1 MEYIKL
7 FLLIIQIMFLIL
19 EIYFYV
25 AKDDFKKGIICNGI
39 VLVIMFIILI
49 I

>member
-19 EIYFYV
+19 EIYFYFV
-25 AKDDFKKGIICNGI
+25 EENFKKGIICNGI
-39 VLVIMFIILI
+39 LLIIMFIILI

>member
-1 MEYIKL
+1 MEMLKL
-7 FLLIIQIMFLIL
+7 FLLIIQILFLIL

-25 AKDDFKKGIICNGI
+25 AKDDFEKGVICNVI
-39 VLVIMFIILI
+39 VLFIMFIILI